1 MKLFSNLRINPWREI
16 AIFMMLIMEVCWVTP
31 WFRSMTP
38 QTYAVNETWVF
49 TILLLMVLFSHAL
62 VRIMEALHLK
72 KSIRQGLMAFFI
84 IVGSYIGIKTL
95 LYPHQAMSLTQ
106 LLTQPLR
113 SFADLK
119 SLIPVEFIVI
129 IAVLISFWRG
139 LSIAQQHIGP
149 SAVMEHFW
157 IGIVMYLAF
166 IFFNTMVTGETPGNF
181 FFLFLF
187 ASLVAMCSARLT
199 VVGMLRGGR
208 ENKFNRYW
216 FIGIILIASFTVG
229 IAALLGGQV
238 GDKFGWIG
246 GLLFAAFGSILI
258 IIWLIFNPVITLLIN
273 FLSKIFQSKSLEAL
287 SNDLDNLNQLFQ
299 GLSQRILDLVGMSG
313 VGDFIT
319 RVGPTLKQILFITI
333 IALLILGVIAWMAIR
348 LWRDRQRRRL
358 ENDQASNLKANNI
371 AQLLLN
377 MLKQGWNGA
386 ISALGGLTDFN
397 RRQKLK
403 AAARIRQIYAD
414 LMELCENLEHPRA
427 DAETPLEFMP
437 KLNLIF
443 PELLSEI
450 STITEAYNRVRYG
463 LLPETRQEVLDV
475 ESAWS
480 RIDQAGRTMMADVKH
495 AKKK

>member
-1 MKLFSNLRINPWREI
+1 
-16 AIFMMLIMEVCWVTP
+16 
-31 WFRSMTP
+31 
-38 QTYAVNETWVF
+38 
-49 TILLLMVLFSHAL
+49 
-62 VRIMEALHLK
+62 
-72 KSIRQGLMAFFI
+72 
-84 IVGSYIGIKTL
+84 
-95 LYPHQAMSLTQ
+95 
-106 LLTQPLR
+106 
-113 SFADLK
+113 
-119 SLIPVEFIVI
+119 
-129 IAVLISFWRG
+129 
-139 LSIAQQHIGP
+139 
-149 SAVMEHFW
+149 
-157 IGIVMYLAF
+157 
-166 IFFNTMVTGETPGNF
+166 
-181 FFLFLF
+181 
-187 ASLVAMCSARLT
+187 

-480 RIDQAGRTMMADVKH
+480 RIDQAGRTMLADVKH

>member
-1 MKLFSNLRINPWREI
+1 
-16 AIFMMLIMEVCWVTP
+16 
-31 WFRSMTP
+31 
-38 QTYAVNETWVF
+38 
-49 TILLLMVLFSHAL
+49 VLFSHAL

-480 RIDQAGRTMMADVKH
+480 RIDQAGRTMLADVKH

>member
-1 MKLFSNLRINPWREI
+1 MKLFSNLKINFWREI
-16 AIFMMLIMEVCWVTP
+16 SIFMMIVMEVCWVTP
-31 WFRSMTP
+31 WFRSMTS
-38 QTYAVNETWVF
+38 QTYAVHETRVF
-49 TILLLMVLFSHAL
+49 TVLLLTVLFSHVL
-62 VRIMEALHLK
+62 VRLMETLHLK
-72 KSIRQGLMAFFI
+72 KSIRQGMVAFFI

-95 LYPHQAMSLTQ
+95 LYPHQAMSLGQ

-129 IAVLISFWRG
+129 IAVVISFWRG
-139 LSIAQQHIGP
+139 ISIAQQHIGP
-149 SAVMEHFW
+149 SSVMEHFW

-216 FIGIILIASFTVG
+216 FIGIILIASITVG

-246 GLLFAAFGSILI
+246 GLLFAAFGSVLV
-258 IIWLIFNPVITLLIN
+258 IIWLIFNPVITLFIN
-273 FLSKIFQSKSLEAL
+273 FLANIFQSQSMEAL
-287 SNDLDNLNQLFQ
+287 SNDLQNLNQLFQ
-299 GLSQRILDLVGMSG
+299 GLGQRILDLVGMSG

-319 RVGPTLKQILFITI
+319 RVGPTLRQILFIII
-333 IALLILGVIAWMAIR
+333 IALLIIGVIAWMAIR

-358 ENDQASNLKANNI
+358 DSDQTANLKANNI

-397 RRQKLK
+397 RRQKLR

-414 LMELCENLEHPRA
+414 LMELCTHLEHPRA

-437 KLNLIF
+437 KLNQIF

-450 STITEAYNRVRYG
+450 ATITEAYNRVRYG

-480 RIDQAGRTMMADVKH
+480 RMDQAGRNLLANLKH